1 MNSKKFLLLFL
12 PLLFFAFALIALWR
26 NAELRSRSECCK
38 NYPDFLF
45 FDKRRSVNESE
56 RVLGI
61 SQSNRDE
68 NLLNFRLL
76 LSSSTN
82 LVTFLAS
89 FLIWF
94 MYLGLFFGFYLGKIS
109 KRNLFFVLVSSLMA
123 WVLSQMFKDLLPTV
137 RPFLLNGVNPLTLTT
152 PVDNSFPSGHT
163 ASAFGLAAAI
173 FLIDKKLGIF
183 YFFLASLVGVGRIL
197 SRVHFPVDVLGGT
210 TLGIFAALLL
220 EALFLKGKG
229 LKRE

>member
-1 MNSKKFLLLFL
+1 MNSKRFLLLFL
-12 PLLFFAFALIALWR
+12 PLLFFAFALIALWQ
-26 NAELRSRSECCK
+26 NAGLRHKSECCK
-38 NYPDFLF
+38 SYSNFLF
-45 FDKRRSVNESE
+45 FGNRRPAGESNK
-56 RVLGI
+56 VLGI
-61 SQSNRDE
+61 SQIRRDE
-68 NLLNFRLL
+68 NRVDFRLL
-76 LSSSTN
+76 FSGAN
-82 LVTFLAS
+82 NWITFLAS

-94 MYLGLFFGFYLGKIS
+94 MYLGLFLWFYLGKIP

-163 ASAFGLAAAI
+163 ASAFGLATAI

-197 SRVHFPVDVLGGT
+197 SRVHFPVDVLGGA

-220 EALFLKGKG
+220 EALFFKGKA
-229 LKRE
+229 LKRK